1 METVLGAFVTGI
13 LAIVG
18 ILVEKGRRENKRDHG
33 SVVGKLTEMDRE
45 IRKDLRMVRYE
56 LNAHRDDLKNHLRE
70 DH

>member
-13 LAIVG
+13 LAIIG

-33 SVVGKLTEMDRE
+33 SVVGKLSEMDRE

-56 LNAHRDDLKNHLRE
+56 LNSHRDDLKNHIRE

>member
-13 LAIVG
+13 LAIIG

-56 LNAHRDDLKNHLRE
+56 LNAHRDDLKNHIRE

>member
-13 LAIVG
+13 LAIIG

-33 SVVGKLTEMDRE
+33 SVVGKLSEMDRE
-45 IRKDLRMVRYE
+45 IGKDLRMVRYE
-56 LNAHRDDLKNHLRE
+56 LNAHRDDLKNHIRE